1 MSPILFLDTI
11 DSEREIASGDVTTP
25 RQIQEA
31 ALGITQAALKANSAA
46 ASGRKLAD
54 ISVAGEVIHK
64 AANDL
69 VRRLRCGTRA
79 VMASVRKSSTGDL
92 GQTDPERATCIK
104 ACTRAIE
111 GGKATLQELVVMVDN
126 MIKVGISRVANYMQ
140 SFGYATFLGI
150 QIIFIF

>member
-1 MSPILFLDTI
+1 MEY
-11 DSEREIASGDVTTP
+11 EREVAANDITTP

-31 ALGITQAALKANSAA
+31 ALGITQAALKANSAT

-79 VMASVRKSSTGDL
+79 VMLSIRKTSAGDANDL
-92 GQTDPERATCIK
+92 NMEK
-104 ACTRAIE
+104 ARCSMACSRAID
-111 GGKATLQELVVMVDN
+111 GGKSTLQELGVMVEN
-126 MIKVGISRVANYMQ
+126 MIKVCN
-140 SFGYATFLGI
+140 T
-150 QIIFIF
+150 